1 MPAELVLVYV
11 MRWVHI
17 ACAMV
22 MIGGPFF
29 VRFGLMP
36 AAERVLDGEA
46 QGKLREA
53 INARWRVVVYVVI
66 TLFLITG
73 LYSFLVPT
81 RVNGVLVSARWK
93 DFGPEDKRLY
103 HMLFGFKVL
112 AAFGIFFLASALA
125 GRTKTFAPIR
135 AKGKAF
141 FGVLLLLAGV
151 LLVCSTWLRYL
162 PTHGGASLDE
172 HLVPAVLQGK

>member
-29 VRFGLMP
+29 VRFGLLP
-36 AAERVLDGEA
+36 AADRVLDGGSQE
-46 QGKLREA
+46 KLRDA
-53 INARWRVVVYVVI
+53 INARWRVAVYVVI

-73 LYSFLVPT
+73 LYTFLVPT
-81 RVNGVLVSARWK
+81 RVNGVLVTARWK

-135 AKGKAF
+135 AKGKTF
-141 FGVLLLLAGV
+141 VGVLLLLAGV

-162 PTHGGASLDE
+162 PTHGGPSHGE
-172 HLVPAVLQGK
+172 NLVPASLPGR